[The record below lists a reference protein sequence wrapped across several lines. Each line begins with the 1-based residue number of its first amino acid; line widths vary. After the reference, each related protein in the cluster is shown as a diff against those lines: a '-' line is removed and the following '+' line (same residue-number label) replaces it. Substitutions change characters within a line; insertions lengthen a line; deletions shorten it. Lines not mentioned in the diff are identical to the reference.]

1 MGNVGSVGVS
11 GKAIVD
17 MAQSFEVGYLPCKG
31 PSNIALLDCL
41 NVVVAII
48 YGWVSSKF
56 IFYDSTSYSRLFS
69 PARLQSALI

>member
-31 PSNIALLDCL
+31 PSNIAFLT
-41 NVVVAII
+41 A
-48 YGWVSSKF
+48 
-56 IFYDSTSYSRLFS
+56 
-69 PARLQSALI
+69 